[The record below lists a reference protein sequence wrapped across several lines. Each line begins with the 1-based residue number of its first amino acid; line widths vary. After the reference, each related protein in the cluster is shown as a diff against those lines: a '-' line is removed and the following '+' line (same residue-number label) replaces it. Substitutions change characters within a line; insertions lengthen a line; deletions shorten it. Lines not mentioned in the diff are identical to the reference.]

1 MKKTTLYITT
11 LVAVSFIFSGQA
23 NLTLNSA
30 NLTASGSDVV
40 SLAIDSDS
48 DVFGIQFDVKYD
60 ANALQLT
67 EDGIS
72 SSVEGVNVYSKIKED
87 GHARV
92 VMFSLQGDK
101 IIDVNSGN
109 IANIVEFDF
118 KTVNNFTGTS
128 TVELNEITV
137 AGEHGAQLAVSTASF
152 EVDMSDTELPVK
164 TELKGNFPNP
174 FNPTTQINFNLSQSG
189 EVSLVIY
196 DIMGR
201 EVTTLVN
208 SHLQAQSDAY
218 SISWDASN
226 VASGRYLAKLTAP
239 GFTDTITMTLL
250 K

>member
-1 MKKTTLYITT
+1 MKRTTLIVLTI
-11 LVAVSFIFSGQA
+11 VALSFTFGGQA
-23 NLTLNSA
+23 NLSLNTA
-30 NLTASGSDVV
+30 NLSATGSDVV

-67 EDGIS
+67 ENAIS
-72 SSVEGVNVYSKIKED
+72 STVTGVNVYSKIKED

-101 IIDVNSGN
+101 IIDINSGN
-109 IANIVEFDF
+109 IANIVEFQFESVD
-118 KTVNNFTGTS
+118 NFIGTS
-128 TVELNEITV
+128 SVELKDITV
-137 AGEHGAQLAVSTASF
+137 AGEHGEELTVLSSSF
-152 EVDMSDTELPVK
+152 DVDMSGASTPVK

-201 EVTTLVN
+201 EVETLVN
-208 SHLQAQSDAY
+208 GFMDAKSY
-218 SISWDASN
+218 DITWDASN

-239 GFTDTITMTLL
+239 GYSDTITMTLL